1 MGIGI
6 GILLLVI
13 GLILLFAIKEFP
25 DSLQEVVDPTTVGWI
40 LVIAGVLALVLGLV
54 MNNQRSK
61 TTHVRAYVS
70 SSRSRAVSGLGPSI
84 SDSAAR
90 SGSMTRRPAC
100 TRRTASA
107 SWRAGVSLTTKPEAP
122 ASMARRT

>member
-13 GLILLFAIKEFP
+13 GLILLFAIKDFP
-25 DSLQEVVDPTTVGWI
+25 DAVQDVVDPTTIGWI

-61 TTHVRAYVS
+61 TTHVEE
-70 SSRSRAVSGLGPSI
+70 
-84 SDSAAR
+84 
-90 SGSMTRRPAC
+90 RRE
-100 TRRTASA
+100 
-107 SWRAGVSLTTKPEAP
+107 L
-122 ASMARRT
+122 

>member
-25 DSLQEVVDPTTVGWI
+25 DSLQEVVEPTTVGWI

-61 TTHVRAYVS
+61 TSHVEE
-70 SSRSRAVSGLGPSI
+70 
-84 SDSAAR
+84 
-90 SGSMTRRPAC
+90 RRD
-100 TRRTASA
+100 
-107 SWRAGVSLTTKPEAP
+107 V
-122 ASMARRT
+122 